1 MSSDP
6 DSDSSA
12 ERLRVR
18 RQLTGLE
25 YFQRMM
31 DGTVTPPPMVQLL
44 GMRMTELSPGRVVFA
59 ATPDE
64 RFYNGLGVA
73 HGGWAATVLD
83 SALGCAINSAMAA
96 GRLFTTLELT
106 INYNRPLRKEIGEV
120 RCEATILHSGNRT
133 ATAEA
138 RIVDA
143 AGKMYAHGTTI
154 CMLVERD
161 SNA

>member
-1 MSSDP
+1 MSS

-12 ERLRVR
+12 ERLRIR
-18 RQLTGLE
+18 RALTGLE
-25 YFQRMM
+25 YFQRIM
-31 DGTVTPPPMVQLL
+31 DGSVAPPPMVELL
-44 GMRMTELSPGRVVFA
+44 GMRMTELSTGRVVFV
-59 ATPDE
+59 ATPEE

-83 SALGCAINSAMAA
+83 SALGCAVNSAMAA

-106 INYNRPLRKEIGEV
+106 INYNRPLRKEVGEV
-120 RCEATILHSGNRT
+120 RCEAAIVHAGSRT

-143 AGKMYAHGTTI
+143 AGKIYAHGTTI